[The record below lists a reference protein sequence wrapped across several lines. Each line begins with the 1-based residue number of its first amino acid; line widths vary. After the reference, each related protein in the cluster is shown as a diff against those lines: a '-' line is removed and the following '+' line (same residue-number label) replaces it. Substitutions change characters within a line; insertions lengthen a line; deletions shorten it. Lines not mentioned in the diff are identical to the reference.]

1 MEYSYRK
8 SLQTMSPLRRDRKG
22 KSMSDLNRCEFIGR
36 LGADPEVRTTP
47 QGVMVATLHLAVSE
61 TWKDQ
66 QGKRQERTEWVNL
79 VLWRQQAEIAQ
90 KYLRKGSKIYAEGK
104 LQTRSWDDK
113 QSGQKRYAT
122 DVVVD
127 TFTMLD
133 GRSANADGE
142 AGAGEPN
149 AWGQRAQRGGKPAQ
163 PAAAPPAA
171 DDSDLPF

>member
-1 MEYSYRK
+1 
-8 SLQTMSPLRRDRKG
+8 MSGVNKVIL
-22 KSMSDLNRCEFIGR
+22 IGA

-47 QGVMVATLHLAVSE
+47 QGAMVANLRLAVSE

-66 QGKRQERTEWVNL
+66 QGQRKERTEWVNL

-113 QSGQKRYAT
+113 QTGAKRYAT
-122 DVVVD
+122 DVMVD

-133 GRSANADGE
+133 GRPANADGMS
-142 AGAGEPN
+142 GAREPQ
-149 AWGQRAQRGGKPAQ
+149 AWGHRARGAKAATSQ
-163 PAAAPPAA
+163 PSTSSTP
-171 DDSDLPF
+171 DDDLPFD

>member
-1 MEYSYRK
+1 MAGVNK
-8 SLQTMSPLRRDRKG
+8 VIL
-22 KSMSDLNRCEFIGR
+22 IGN

-47 QGVMVATLHLAVSE
+47 QGAMVANLRLAVSE

-66 QGKRQERTEWVNL
+66 QGQRQERTEWVNL

-113 QSGQKRYAT
+113 QSGAKRYAT

-133 GRSANADGE
+133 GRPSGGGEGGGFGGGNGGGAAGFGGGSSYAPRSAARPAAEDYGHDSAPS
-142 AGAGEPN
+142 AGASVP
-149 AWGQRAQRGGKPAQ
+149 
-163 PAAAPPAA
+163 
-171 DDSDLPF
+171 DDDLPF

>member
-1 MEYSYRK
+1 
-8 SLQTMSPLRRDRKG
+8 MSGVNKVIL
-22 KSMSDLNRCEFIGR
+22 IGNIA
-36 LGADPEVRTTP
+36 ADPEVRTTP
-47 QGVMVATLHLAVSE
+47 QGATVANLRLAVSE

-66 QGKRQERTEWVNL
+66 QGQRNEKTEWVNL

-90 KYLRKGSKIYAEGK
+90 KYLRKGSKIYVEGK

-133 GRSANADGE
+133 GKPEG
-142 AGAGEPN
+142 GAQVAHAPQGSQRQQY
-149 AWGQRAQRGGKPAQ
+149 GGGGQQRAQQATQ
-163 PAAAPPAA
+163 TAAADYQGV
-171 DDSDLPF
+171 DDGLPF

>member
-1 MEYSYRK
+1 
-8 SLQTMSPLRRDRKG
+8 
-22 KSMSDLNRCEFIGR
+22 MSDLNRCEFIGR

-47 QGVMVATLHLAVSE
+47 SGAITASLRLAVSE

-66 QGKRQERTEWVNL
+66 QGQRQERTEWVNL

-113 QSGQKRYAT
+113 QTGAKRYAT

-127 TFTMLD
+127 HFIMLD
-133 GRSANADGE
+133 TRGPNADGE
-142 AGAGEPN
+142 VGAPEPQ
-149 AWGQRAQRGGKPAQ
+149 AWGNRRRPAQ
-163 PAAAPPAA
+163 QEPPQGRAP
-171 DDSDLPF
+171 DDDLPFSGGDLP

>member
-1 MEYSYRK
+1 
-8 SLQTMSPLRRDRKG
+8 
-22 KSMSDLNRCEFIGR
+22 
-36 LGADPEVRTTP
+36 
-47 QGVMVATLHLAVSE
+47 MVANLRLAISE

-66 QGKRQERTEWVNL
+66 QGQRQERTEWVNL

-133 GRSANADGE
+133 GRPEG
-142 AGAGEPN
+142 GAQGGYAPIG
-149 AWGQRAQRGGKPAQ
+149 GQRSQYGSARQQRDERTAPAV
-163 PAAAPPAA
+163 AAGYQGV
-171 DDSDLPF
+171 DDDLPF

>member
-1 MEYSYRK
+1 
-8 SLQTMSPLRRDRKG
+8 
-22 KSMSDLNRCEFIGR
+22 MSDLNRCEFIGR

-47 QGVMVATLHLAVSE
+47 SGAITASLRLAVSE

-66 QGKRQERTEWVNL
+66 QGQRQERTEWVNL

-113 QSGQKRYAT
+113 QTGAKRYAT

-127 TFTMLD
+127 HFIMLD
-133 GRSANADGE
+133 TRGPNADGE
-142 AGAGEPN
+142 AGAPEPQ
-149 AWGQRAQRGGKPAQ
+149 AWGQRAQKGGKPRE
-163 PAAAPPAA
+163 PAAVPPPAN
-171 DDSDLPF
+171 DPDLPF

>member
-1 MEYSYRK
+1 
-8 SLQTMSPLRRDRKG
+8 MSGVNKVIL
-22 KSMSDLNRCEFIGR
+22 IGA

-47 QGVMVATLHLAVSE
+47 QGATVANLRLAVSE

-113 QSGQKRYAT
+113 QTGAKRYST

-133 GRSANADGE
+133 GKPEG
-142 AGAGEPN
+142 GAQVAHAPQG
-149 AWGQRAQRGGKPAQ
+149 GQRQQYGGGGQQRAQQATQ
-163 PAAAPPAA
+163 TAAADYQGV
-171 DDSDLPF
+171 DDDLPF

>member
-1 MEYSYRK
+1 
-8 SLQTMSPLRRDRKG
+8 MSGVNKVIL
-22 KSMSDLNRCEFIGR
+22 IGNIA
-36 LGADPEVRTTP
+36 ADPEVRTTP
-47 QGVMVATLHLAVSE
+47 QGATVANLRLAVSE

-66 QGKRQERTEWVNL
+66 QGQRNEKTEWVNL

-113 QSGQKRYAT
+113 QSGAKRYAT

-133 GRSANADGE
+133 GRPSNGGEGGGAGFGGGSSYASRGAVRPAAEDYGHDSAPS
-142 AGAGEPN
+142 AGASVP
-149 AWGQRAQRGGKPAQ
+149 
-163 PAAAPPAA
+163 
-171 DDSDLPF
+171 DDDLPF

>member
-1 MEYSYRK
+1 
-8 SLQTMSPLRRDRKG
+8 MSGVNKVIL
-22 KSMSDLNRCEFIGR
+22 IGN

-47 QGVMVATLHLAVSE
+47 QGAMVANLRLAVSE

-66 QGKRQERTEWVNL
+66 QGQRQERTEWVNL

-113 QSGQKRYAT
+113 QTGAKRYST

-133 GRSANADGE
+133 GRPANADGM
-142 AGAGEPN
+142 AGAGEPK
-149 AWGQRAQRGGKPAQ
+149 AWGKRGRTQ
-163 PAAAPPAA
+163 PPQDKTPNYA
-171 DDSDLPF
+171 DEDLPFSGGDLP

>member
-1 MEYSYRK
+1 
-8 SLQTMSPLRRDRKG
+8 MSGVNKVIL
-22 KSMSDLNRCEFIGR
+22 IGA

-47 QGVMVATLHLAVSE
+47 QGAMVANLRLAVSE

-66 QGKRQERTEWVNL
+66 QGQRQERTEWVNL

-113 QSGQKRYAT
+113 QTGAKRYST

-133 GRSANADGE
+133 GRPANADGMV
-142 AGAGEPN
+142 GAPEPQ
-149 AWGQRAQRGGKPAQ
+149 AWGQRAQQRGGQRPQHDGGGRQQDQKTA
-163 PAAAPPAA
+163 PAAPDYTGV
-171 DDSDLPF
+171 DDDLPFSSGDRP

>member
-1 MEYSYRK
+1 
-8 SLQTMSPLRRDRKG
+8 MSGVNKVIL
-22 KSMSDLNRCEFIGR
+22 IGN

-47 QGVMVATLHLAVSE
+47 QGAMVANLRLAVSE

-66 QGKRQERTEWVNL
+66 QGQRQERTEWVNL

-113 QSGQKRYAT
+113 QSGAKRYAT

-133 GRSANADGE
+133 GRPANADGE
-142 AGAGEPN
+142 AGAGEPQ
-149 AWGQRAQRGGKPAQ
+149 AWGHRARGAK
-163 PAAAPPAA
+163 AATSHPSTSSTL
-171 DDSDLPF
+171 DDDLSFD

>member
-1 MEYSYRK
+1 MGAS
-8 SLQTMSPLRRDRKG
+8 
-22 KSMSDLNRCEFIGR
+22 LNRCTFIGNI
-36 LGADPEVRTTP
+36 GSDPEVRTTP
-47 QGVMVATLHLAVSE
+47 QGAMVASLRLAVSE

-66 QGKRQERTEWVNL
+66 QGQRQERTEWVNL

-113 QSGQKRYAT
+113 QTGAKRYAT

-127 TFTMLD
+127 HFQMLD
-133 GRSANADGE
+133 GRPANADGE
-142 AGAGEPN
+142 AGAGEPQ
-149 AWGQRAQRGGKPAQ
+149 AWGQRARGGKPA
-163 PAAAPPAA
+163 AAAAVPPAA

>member
-1 MEYSYRK
+1 
-8 SLQTMSPLRRDRKG
+8 MSGVNKVIL
-22 KSMSDLNRCEFIGR
+22 IGA

-47 QGVMVATLHLAVSE
+47 QGATVANLRLAVSE

-66 QGKRQERTEWVNL
+66 QGQRQERTEWVNL

-113 QSGQKRYAT
+113 QSGAKRYAT

-133 GRSANADGE
+133 GRPEGGAQSDRAPSGGQRSQYDG
-142 AGAGEPN
+142 GSQ
-149 AWGQRAQRGGKPAQ
+149 QRAQQ
-163 PAAAPPAA
+163 TPPTPVPDYQGV
-171 DDSDLPF
+171 DDDLPFD